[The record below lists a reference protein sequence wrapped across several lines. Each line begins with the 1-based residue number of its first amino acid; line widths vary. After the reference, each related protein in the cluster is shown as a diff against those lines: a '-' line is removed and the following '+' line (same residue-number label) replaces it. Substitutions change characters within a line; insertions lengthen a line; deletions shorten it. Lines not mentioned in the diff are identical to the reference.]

1 MKPLALLSTTFAL
14 LLLTATLSP
23 AQNLAARREMEK
35 ANKETL
41 PQAVKLIETKTAAKV
56 TMELDPASFGEAD
69 QDTWSSL
76 NYACE
81 RIAAAMATV
90 GKDQLGKDA
99 LAKGVKKIVLVRAAK
114 DGKNEITIK
123 EGTLTV
129 KTNFTGPELA
139 PLQSAIE
146 KELEKAL

>member
-1 MKPLALLSTTFAL
+1 MKRLTLLSTSAL
-14 LLLTATLSP
+14 LILTAPLAS

-35 ANKETL
+35 ANKETI
-41 PQAVKLIETKTAAKV
+41 PQAVKQIEAKSGAKV
-56 TMELDPASFGEAD
+56 TLELDPVSFAEAD
-69 QDTWSSL
+69 ADTWSGL

-81 RIAAAMATV
+81 RITAALAAV
-90 GKDQLGKDA
+90 AKDQLGKDA
-99 LAKGVKKIVLVRAAK
+99 LAKGVKKIVLVRASKEAK
-114 DGKNEITIK
+114 NKVAIK

-139 PLQSAIE
+139 PLQGAIQ